1 DTLVLPIYIT
11 GGSFVSLLLN
21 LAWTSTAVVKLR
33 ASYFKV
39 SREQVAEVESH
50 FGGSIA
56 NHAERHGGGA
66 IFLFKLARLV
76 GCLLLLAFSS
86 AAVVL
91 DDDKE
96 TTSLAFAKSI
106 FSLAAIT
113 LSEQSHESMSLMLAK
128 MASPHFYMQLAMGA
142 VYLYATVLA
151 VASLSARVKTSQI
164 AARHLNTVLASTF
177 LVYFYRDV
185 FPLATYTLDPMDRW
199 EGRLLW
205 PKIFTLFVTSGI
217 IPLVMPR
224 EYVPLDPQNPMPVPN
239 AEQTASILSSMSYS
253 FLDPI
258 VKLAYRIPHL
268 PFNQLPPLPD
278 YDASNVLKAR
288 AFSHV
293 DAFSSG
299 KRRHVLFGLLRI
311 FRWDFFVMATL
322 LIVSGLTN
330 LLAPVAINRVL
341 DYLESPSAE
350 RLMKPWFW
358 ILMLVVGPLLHSLS
372 FQWDIFI
379 ANHVLAQTTSIV
391 TQLVFEHAL
400 RIRVKAET
408 AAEKSADETSESAN
422 ANTAANANLLGQINT
437 LVTVD
442 LTNINE
448 ARNILF
454 LLVLVP
460 IQVIGSIVFLYQVL
474 GWSAEFIGKRSMVA
488 LAPLPGYAAKLL
500 SNIQQKA
507 LDKTDARV
515 QTVTEILGV
524 LRMIK
529 MFGWEKQ
536 IKAKIDVQRQDELV
550 WLWRRKIVFTM
561 QGILNYIVPTITML
575 ATYAESPRPLTGVT
589 VVQTAVMKQELSPS
603 KVFSSMAVFDL
614 LRGQIWFAIYCVG
627 FSVRAKVSLDR
638 LNNFLNKAHSF
649 CDDLEQETPPATLNV
664 PALNNIG
671 FRDASFTWSKN
682 SPTDGTATPST
693 RQFVLKIDGELFFK
707 PGCFNLVVGPTGAGK
722 TSLLMALLGE
732 MHSVPTGPSSW
743 YNLPRDEGVAFAA
756 QESWV
761 LNDTIKNNILFHSPL
776 HTDRYRQVIH
786 ECCLERDLELFEA
799 GDETEVGEK
808 GITLSGGQRARV
820 TLARAIYSSSQ
831 IILLDDILAALDV
844 HTARWIVEKCFRG
857 SLVTNRTV
865 ILVTHNIALT
875 KKLADFVVSVGLDG
889 RVHGEP
895 SISAALAHDK
905 VLAQEASAD
914 EEILDKSDEKVDD
927 ADPANV
933 DEPKTPD
940 GKLIIEEEIEIG
952 RVSREAVTMFLRAH
966 SSRPYLFFV
975 GLLIVIILNAVIG
988 RVEIWFLGFW
998 ASQYGQGHVV
1008 PVFFYLGILSGIVFS
1023 SSLIYIA
1030 AYTYFAIGSFNASKE
1045 VHTLLVDSVFGATF
1059 RWLDVTPTSRTVAR
1073 LTGDTG
1079 AIDDSLSEGF
1089 WDLID
1094 MTVGLATTLLVVI
1107 LFTPAS
1113 FVPGVLVG
1121 YLGTWCGRIYL
1132 AAQLSVKRELSN
1144 AKAPLLAHIGA
1155 TVGGLASVRA
1165 YGAQERFVQISME
1178 KIDRLTR
1185 AQRTFSNLNR
1195 WATVR
1200 VDGLG
1205 VLFSASLAYYM
1216 LYFQTRG
1223 ASNVGFSLSL
1233 AISFSTGILRWVQVF
1248 NQFEV
1253 ESNRHVYLRCS
1264 LERVKQFV
1272 DIEQEAKPT
1281 PSGVPPAYWPA
1292 SGNLSVQGLSARY
1305 SQTGPKI
1312 LHDISFNIQSG
1323 ERIGVVGRTG
1333 SGKSSLTLALLRC
1346 ILAEGTVY
1354 YDGIATS
1361 SLNLDALRAN
1371 ITIIPQAPELLAGSL
1386 RSNIDILG
1394 QLDDAALNDALRAAG
1409 LMALQEDMEEGSAE
1423 KLTLD
1428 SEISG
1433 GGNNLS
1439 LGQRQI
1445 IALARA
1451 IVRGSKLLILDEA
1464 TSAIDYKTDN
1474 AIQTSL
1480 RTQLPK
1486 DTTIITVAHRLQT
1499 IMDADKIMVLDA
1511 GKIIEFDSPK
1521 SLLQNHNSRLRALVE
1536 ESGNK
1541 AELYAMAGIH
1551 EN

>member
-1 DTLVLPIYIT
+1 MTASWGLKTGGDTLVLPIYIA

-21 LAWTSTAVVKLR
+21 LVWASTAVVKLR

-39 SREQVAEVESH
+39 SREQVAEAESH
-50 FGGSIA
+50 FGGSIT

-91 DDDKE
+91 DDESKE
-96 TTSLAFAKSI
+96 ITSLAFAKSV

-113 LSEQSHESMSLMLAK
+113 LSEQSHESMSLMLTK
-128 MASPHFYMQLAMGA
+128 MASPHLYMQLAMGA

-164 AARHLNTVLASTF
+164 AARHLNIVLASTF

-217 IPLVMPR
+217 IPLMMPR
-224 EYVPLDPQNPMPVPN
+224 KYVPLDPQNPMPVPN
-239 AEQTASILSSMSYS
+239 AEQTASILSSVSYS

-268 PFNQLPPLPD
+268 PFNRLPPLPD

-293 DAFSSG
+293 DAFASG

-341 DYLESPSAE
+341 DYLESPGAE

-358 ILMLVVGPLLHSLS
+358 ILMLVVGPLLYSLS
-372 FQWDIFI
+372 FQWNIFI

-408 AAEKSADETSESAN
+408 AAEKSADETSEAAN
-422 ANTAANANLLGQINT
+422 TNTAANANLLGRINT

-474 GWSAEFIGKRSMVA
+474 GWSAFVGMASMVA

-500 SNIQQKA
+500 SNIQQKT

-536 IKAKIDVQRQDELV
+536 IKAKINVQRQDELV

-561 QGILNYIVPTITML
+561 QGILKSVVIDIQHRSDDYDAGYICDICEQNPL
-575 ATYAESPRPLTGVT
+575 DLLTGLT
-589 VVQTAVMKQELSPS
+589 VAQTAVMKQELSPS

-627 FSVRAKVSLDR
+627 FSVRAKTELLD
-638 LNNFLNKAHSF
+638 SF
-649 CDDLEQETPPATLNV
+649 CDNLEQETPLATLNV
-664 PALNNIG
+664 PAPNNIG

-682 SPTDGTATPST
+682 SPTDGTETPST
-693 RQFVLKIDGELFFK
+693 RRFILKIDGELFFK

-844 HTARWIVEKCFRG
+844 HTARWIVDKCFRG
-857 SLVTNRTV
+857 SLVANRTV

-905 VLAQEASAD
+905 VLAQEASTA

-927 ADPANV
+927 ADPANA

-952 RVSREAVTMFLRAH
+952 RVSRDAVIMFLRAH
-966 SSRPYLFFV
+966 SSRPYLFFL

-1008 PVFFYLGILSGIVFS
+1008 PVFFYLGILSGIVFF

-1030 AYTYFAIGSFNASKE
+1030 AYTYFAIGSFNASKA

-1094 MTVGLATTLLVVI
+1094 MTIGLATTLLVVI

-1121 YLGTWCGRIYL
+1121 YLGAWCGRIYL

-1165 YGAQERFVQISME
+1165 YGAQERFVQVSME

-1185 AQRTFSNLNR
+1185 
-1195 WATVR
+1195 
-1200 VDGLG
+1200 
-1205 VLFSASLAYYM
+1205 
-1216 LYFQTRG
+1216 
-1223 ASNVGFSLSL
+1223 
-1233 AISFSTGILRWVQVF
+1233 
-1248 NQFEV
+1248 
-1253 ESNRHVYLRCS
+1253 

-1272 DIEQEAKPT
+1272 DIAQEAKPT

-1305 SQTGPKI
+1305 SQNGPNI

-1323 ERIGVVGRTG
+1323 EHIGWDEPVQERG
-1333 SGKSSLTLALLRC
+1333 SSLTLALLRC

-1409 LMALQEDMEEGSAE
+1409 LMALQEDMEEASAA

-1433 GGNNLS
+1433 AEITCHLDRARSSLS
-1439 LGQRQI
+1439 VT
-1445 IALARA
+1445 RA

-1521 SLLQNHNSRLRALVE
+1521 SLLQNHNGRLRALVE

-1541 AELYAMAGIH
+1541 AELYAMAGIN
-1551 EN
+1551 ED